1 MIKELFYLLFEII
14 KDIFVLK
21 WNYLGYDFKN
31 LFWYLFYGFTYSDIQ
46 DLDVYLSSK
55 ISKTLEKYII
65 YSKNSYPIFEKD
77 YPNFLLK
84 INRIKHLSYIFSNQ
98 IEEDLNEED
107 KIKLR
112 EEFLNLLIKYYF
124 YLWF

>member
-1 MIKELFYLLFEII
+1 MIKELFCLLFEII
-14 KDIFVLK
+14 KDIFILK
-21 WNYLGYDFKN
+21 WNHLCYDFKN

-55 ISKTLEKYII
+55 ISKTLEKYIFCNP
-65 YSKNSYPIFEKD
+65 NSYPIFEKD
-77 YPNFLLK
+77 CYNFLLK
-84 INRIKHLSYIFSNQ
+84 INRIRQLSYIFSNQ
-98 IEEDLNEED
+98 VEEDLSEYD

-112 EEFLNLLIKYYF
+112 KEFLNLLTKYYF

>member
-1 MIKELFYLLFEII
+1 MIKELFCLLFEII
-14 KDIFVLK
+14 KDIFILK
-21 WNYLGYDFKN
+21 WNHLGYDFKN

-77 YPNFLLK
+77 CYSFLLK
-84 INRIKHLSYIFSNQ
+84 INRIRHLSYIFSNQ
-98 IEEDLNEED
+98 ADEDLSEDD
-107 KIKLR
+107 KIKLKK
-112 EEFLNLLIKYYF
+112 EFLNLLTEYYF

>member
-1 MIKELFYLLFEII
+1 MIKELFYLLFEIV
-14 KDIFVLK
+14 KDIIILK

-65 YSKNSYPIFEKD
+65 YINEKD

-84 INRIKHLSYIFSNQ
+84 INRIRHLSYIFSNQ
-98 IEEDLNEED
+98 VEEDLSEED

-112 EEFLNLLIKYYF
+112 EEFLNLLTKYYF

>member
-1 MIKELFYLLFEII
+1 MIKELFYLLFEIV
-14 KDIFVLK
+14 KDIIILK

-46 DLDVYLSSK
+46 DLDIYLSSK

-65 YSKNSYPIFEKD
+65 YNKNSYPIFEKD
-77 YPNFLLK
+77 YSNFLLK
-84 INRIKHLSYIFSNQ
+84 INRIRHLSYIFSNQ
-98 IEEDLNEED
+98 VEENLSEED
-107 KIKLR
+107 KIKLK
-112 EEFLNLLIKYYF
+112 EEFLNLLTKYYF